1 MLLIVAQGHDR
12 AAVSLAARWESH
24 EAVLLTARDL
34 SEPGWVFEA
43 PPRGPSRLI
52 AGGRAFTS
60 DEVSGVVTRI
70 SSASASGLEHIA
82 VEDRSYVSSEMTA
95 FLLAWLSSL
104 ACPMLNRPTPQ
115 CLCGPNWHIE
125 QWVHLAARLGIP
137 VDPLRRSTSLAADD
151 EREGGVAVTVVGEQC
166 VGAVHPSLAAQA
178 QRLAKSAHVD
188 LLEVRFTGA
197 GEGGRFHNV
206 SLFPDVSQPE
216 IADAMLRYF
225 ESRTESSA
233 PC

>member
-233 PC
+233 LC